1 MEWLFLF
8 SVLCLLCKDSF
19 TAPTMQQKED
29 PELTGGF
36 AEGDMIFPAQ
46 QRNGLR
52 SEVYRWPDRTV
63 LYHFG
68 GNIGRFCEKL
78 TELVLIYCYI

>member
-1 MEWLFLF
+1 MEWFFLF
-8 SVLCLLCKDSF
+8 TVLFFLCKDSF
-19 TAPTMQQKED
+19 AAPTLQQNED

-63 LYHFG
+63 FYHFG
-68 GNIGRFCEKL
+68 GNIGGFCAKP
-78 TELVLIYCYI
+78 TESFVI